1 MLPVKRFYWDTPEYA
16 DAFATLLKCTG
27 ERVYVYQILRG
38 IFSNYPAESRAI
50 DWGAGGGDLTSLIL
64 EHFRCA
70 YAVEPHPGMRTLL
83 ATRCPRAQIFD
94 GTIMSMI
101 PPTPV
106 EVGLIS
112 HVFYHVPD
120 HKWGAHTIHAAN
132 QLTEDGVLIV
142 TLKDPDSGCNQMLE
156 HFGAPRY
163 NLYAGLARVIR
174 LHAEFD
180 FSFTRVPGCSIFT
193 TSFDETLKIA
203 RFMLCDRDADAFSR
217 PPTEEEFQEY
227 VRAHFWDEKKGTGGW
242 HYRVVFCFVRRNAV
256 YAEQLGAESGRSG
269 GNP

>member
-50 DWGAGGGDLTSLIL
+50 DWGAGGGDLTSLML
-64 EHFRCA
+64 EHFRCV
-70 YAVEPHPGMRTLL
+70 YAVEPHLGMRAVL
-83 ATRCPRAQIFD
+83 ATRCPRAQIFN
-94 GTIMSMI
+94 GTIMSTT
-101 PPTPV
+101 PPTKV
-106 EVGLIS
+106 EIGLIS

-132 QLTEDGVLIV
+132 QLTQDGVLIV
-142 TLKDPDSGCNQMLE
+142 TLKDPDSGCNQMIE
-156 HFGAPRY
+156 YFGAPRY
-163 NLYAGLARVIR
+163 DIYDSLSRVIR
-174 LHAEFD
+174 LHKEFD
-180 FSFTRVPGCSIFT
+180 FSFTRGPGSIST
-193 TSFDETLKIA
+193 TSFDDTLKIA

-217 PPTEEEFQEY
+217 YLTEEEFQEY
-227 VRAHFWDEKKGTGGW
+227 VRSNFWDEKKGTGGW
-242 HYRVVFCFVRRNAV
+242 HYEVVFCFVRRNAV